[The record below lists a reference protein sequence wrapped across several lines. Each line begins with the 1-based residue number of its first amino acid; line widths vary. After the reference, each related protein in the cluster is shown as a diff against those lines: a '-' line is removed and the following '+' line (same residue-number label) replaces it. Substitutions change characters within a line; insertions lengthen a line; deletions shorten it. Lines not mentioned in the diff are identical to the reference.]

1 MSAVFDVVIPVFS
14 IVLLGYVLA
23 RAGIFSATTS
33 EGLTGFMF
41 YVAVPAMLFKTLA
54 TTALPTTFPWS
65 YLLAFY
71 GASFLVFGGGIVL
84 SRQHFAW
91 PKRDHGI
98 AAISAGYSNMVML
111 GFPLVVSAFGERGA
125 LPLFILLAFQSTL
138 LFPATTWMIEVYGRA
153 RNAKRPGVVVSAGK
167 MLLNPVILS
176 LGLGIGA
183 NLLSIEIS
191 DTPARILETI
201 GAAAPACAL
210 VALGVALAQYEIRG
224 DFQKSIALV
233 LLKNFLHP
241 ALVWVGCWIFKVP
254 TLWMQVAILLA
265 AMPTGINAF
274 IYARNYDI
282 RVEVV
287 TKTIVFSTLVSMV
300 TVSILLHIFLN

>member
-1 MSAVFDVVIPVFS
+1 MNAVFDVVIPVFS
-14 IVLLGYVLA
+14 IVLLGYGFA
-23 RAGIFSATTS
+23 RVGILKASTS

-41 YVAVPAMLFKTLA
+41 YVAVPAMLFKSLA
-54 TTALPTTFPWS
+54 TTTLPTSFPWG

-71 GASFLVFGGGIVL
+71 GASFLVFCGGIVL
-84 SRQHFAW
+84 SHQRFAW
-91 PKRDHGI
+91 PKRDQGI
-98 AAISAGYSNMVML
+98 AAISASYSNMVML
-111 GFPLVVSAFGERGA
+111 GFPLVVSAFGERGV

-153 RNAKRPGVVVSAGK
+153 RDERRPGILVSAGK
-167 MLLNPVILS
+167 LLLNPVILS
-176 LGLGIGA
+176 LGLGIIA

-191 DTPARILETI
+191 DMPARILETI

-224 DFQKSIALV
+224 DIRASLALV
-233 LLKNFLHP
+233 LLKGIIHP
-241 ALVWVGCWIFKVP
+241 DLVWAGCWIFAVS
-254 TLWMQVAILLA
+254 VLLA

-282 RVEVV
+282 RVAVV
-287 TKTIVFSTLVSMV
+287 TKTIVLSTLVSII

>member
-1 MSAVFDVVIPVFS
+1 MNAVFDVVIPVFS
-14 IVLLGYVLA
+14 IVFLGYGFA
-23 RAGIFSATTS
+23 RVGVFNASTS

-54 TTALPTTFPWS
+54 TTTLPTTFPWG

-71 GASFLVFGGGIVL
+71 GASFLVFCCGIVL
-84 SRQHFAW
+84 SRLRLGW
-91 PKRDHGI
+91 PKRDQGI
-98 AAISAGYSNMVML
+98 AAISASYSNMVML

-153 RNAKRPGVVVSAGK
+153 RDEKRPGILVSVGK
-167 MLLNPVILS
+167 LLLNPVILS
-176 LGLGIGA
+176 LGLGIVA
-183 NLLSIEIS
+183 NLLSIQIS
-191 DTPARILETI
+191 AIPARILETI

-224 DFQKSIALV
+224 DIRTSLALV
-233 LLKNFLHP
+233 FLKGIIHP
-241 ALVWVGCWIFKVP
+241 VLVWNGCWVFDVS
-254 TLWMQVAILLA
+254 TLWTQVAVLLA

-282 RVEVV
+282 RVAVV
-287 TKTIVFSTLVSMV
+287 TKTIVLSTLVSIV